1 MTFSVFLPKE
11 LQDYVEAEVEAG
23 RFPSPDAMIGA
34 ALRMLRTQDR
44 PLDDDL
50 SRLATSWRAG
60 ADSGDFQPID
70 LDAIKAEGRR
80 RLGL

>member
-1 MTFSVFLPKE
+1 MTFNVLLPKE

-23 RFPSPDAMIGA
+23 RFPSPDAMIGE
-34 ALRMLRTQDR
+34 ALRMLQTQDR

-50 SRLATSWRAG
+50 SRLKASWRAG

>member
-11 LQDYVEAEVEAG
+11 LQDYVEAG

-44 PLDDDL
+44 PLDD
-50 SRLATSWRAG
+50 RL
-60 ADSGDFQPID
+60 
-70 LDAIKAEGRR
+70 
-80 RLGL
+80 